1 MNKKRDL
8 METKRKQSMYYEA
21 MKKMIDVLN
30 KQQVLITGGAPNTKY
45 YDLQYFGLSEFE
57 ERRSDITSPMI
68 YISPSETNY
77 GSIKQENEFSDYS
90 RMDFPKLSVPSLMV
104 LFLFYC
110 FILFCFALFCVF
122 ILLLN
127 PNNIRVNQE
136 ECNQCKTCKI
146 CLTYKICKICKIYK
160 MFKRYQP

>member
-1 MNKKRDL
+1 

-77 GSIKQENEFSDYS
+77 GNIKQENEFSDYS

-104 LFLFYC
+104 ILFY
-110 FILFCFALFCVF
+110 FIVLFYFVLFCFYF
-122 ILLLN
+122 I
-127 PNNIRVNQE
+127 V
-136 ECNQCKTCKI
+136 KS
-146 CLTYKICKICKIYK
+146 
-160 MFKRYQP
+160 